1 MIGGLDVLN
10 SHRKQSATNIRNAII
25 TISDTRN
32 YETDKSGKI
41 IKRLLEDAEHVVEQY
56 IIVSDEEKKIQS
68 AVEGM
73 LNTDEIDVILMNG
86 GTGIAKRDVTIEAI
100 RPFLDKELPGFGELF
115 RYLSYELDIGSAS
128 ILSRAVAGAAGNK
141 VIFAL
146 PGSSGAV
153 TLAMEKI
160 ILKEIGHLVNEVR
173 KDL

>member
-41 IKRLLEDAEHVVEQY
+41 IKRLLEDAGHVVEKY
-56 IIVSDEEKKIQS
+56 IIVSDEEKMIQS

>member
-10 SHRKQSATNIRNAII
+10 NHRKQSATNIRNAII

-41 IKRLLEDAEHVVEQY
+41 IKRLLEDAGHVVEKY
-56 IIVSDEEKKIQS
+56 IIVSDEEKMIQS

-100 RPFLDKELPGFGELF
+100 RPLLDKELPGFGELF

-128 ILSRAVAGAAGNK
+128 ILSRAVAGTAGNK

>member
-10 SHRKQSATNIRNAII
+10 NHRKQSATNIRNAII

>member
-10 SHRKQSATNIRNAII
+10 NHRKQSATNIRNAII

-41 IKRLLEDAEHVVEQY
+41 IKRLLEDAGHVVEKY